1 MSNKLSQIMHDYL
14 IQNKS
19 LSLEKIGTVTLKGG
33 SISIENGQTIPEAT
47 FEFSKQATTTPEFVT
62 FANEVLN
69 KNPSIVA
76 SDIEY
81 FLEESR
87 QLMNIGTGVLMI
99 NGIGY
104 IHSLKTGGYSFSQ
117 NPISGFRD
125 GEAPE
130 KALSADIYDRAEAE
144 ESINR
149 KRIQSNRAKPQVN
162 YMAILVVVVLLG
174 IVGFGIYYFINRP
187 KTNTETLPDKTEQAS
202 TDNENAD
209 TNKGKPSV
217 DTTKAKTP
225 EAPKV
230 NTDIYKFVFEIT
242 KDAQRA
248 HARIATLK
256 GYGNAVDFDSVQTS
270 QGLFFRLYSPIPK
283 TADTTKVKDSLFKYF
298 QRPIQIAKYN

>member
-1 MSNKLSQIMHDYL
+1 MHDYL

-19 LSLEKIGTVTLKGG
+19 LSLEKIGIVTLKGG

-47 FEFSKQATTTPEFVT
+47 FEFNKQVTTTPEFVA
-62 FANEVLN
+62 FAKEVLN

-125 GEAPE
+125 GEGSE

-144 ESINR
+144 ESVNR

-162 YMAILVVVVLLG
+162 YMAIVVVVVLLG
-174 IVGFGIYYFINRP
+174 IVGYGIYYFVNKP
-187 KTNTETLPDKTEQAS
+187 KSNAELLPEKVEQVATES
-202 TDNENAD
+202 AD
-209 TNKGKPSV
+209 TNKENISV
-217 DTTKAKTP
+217 DTSKAKALPMT
-225 EAPKV
+225 KV

-270 QGLFFRLYSPIPK
+270 QGLFYRLYSPIPK